1 MRPRPAQWLAAVLLS
16 FASLASAEPFG
27 YAAGFNELY
36 RVNVATGQAT
46 RVGAMGFNDVEGLA
60 LSPGGTLFGVADATM
75 MIGNQPSASSDFL
88 LRINPANGAGTLV
101 GQLSGLQ
108 GLGPAGNLDYGL
120 AFTCDGRLWMS
131 SDTTGELWS
140 VDPATAETRRIGVM
154 GAPISGLAARGN
166 VLFGVSVEADPALFA
181 IDTANA
187 SVRRIGGIALPAVM
201 YDAGLDFDADGRLWL
216 TVDYLPPPSGTT
228 LLRNDLVELD
238 PATARVISLTT
249 IGGAGSG
256 INTVQMEAL
265 AVAPPG
271 GCSASGG
278 GNSPPPIVVPGPG
291 APALL
296 LLAGLA
302 GWFGRRRLRAG

>member
-16 FASLASAEPFG
+16 FASLASAQPFG

-36 RVNVATGQAT
+36 RVNLANGQAT

-75 MIGNQPSASSDFL
+75 LVGNQPSATSDFL
-88 LRINPANGAGTLV
+88 LRINTTTGAGTLV

-108 GLGPAGNLDYGL
+108 GLGPGGNLDYGL

-154 GAPISGLAARGN
+154 GVPISGLAARGN
-166 VLFGVSVEADPALFA
+166 ELFGVSVDAGAALFS
-181 IDTANA
+181 IDTSNA
-187 SVRRIGGIALPAVM
+187 STRRIGGIALPAVM

-216 TVDYLPPPSGTT
+216 TVDYLPPPSGST

-238 PATARVISLTT
+238 PVTGQVLSLETIS
-249 IGGAGSG
+249 GAGSG

-265 AVAPPG
+265 AIAPPG
-271 GCSASGG
+271 GCTSSGG
-278 GNSPPPIVVPGPG
+278 GTVAAPIIVPGPG

-302 GWFGRRRLRAG
+302 GWFGRRALRRR